1 MTAALDVA
9 AQPNT
14 GVLACCYDTA
24 LACRE
29 LEDVAPLLAAADY
42 EDVFSWRRAVCGTPG
57 CVASQVAEVSGPDG
71 EGESTTRA
79 TRVLLAGYSEYIWIT
94 YTYRPLRS

>member
-1 MTAALDVA
+1 MTTALDVA

-29 LEDVAPLLAAADY
+29 LEDVAPLLATTDY
-42 EDVFSWRRAVCGTPG
+42 EDIFSW
-57 CVASQVAEVSGPDG
+57 
-71 EGESTTRA
+71 
-79 TRVLLAGYSEYIWIT
+79 
-94 YTYRPLRS
+94 